1 MTINSELT
9 SISTTASNIKT
20 EITNKGQTVSSSDT
34 WADLPAK
41 IKQIENYGHHI
52 TVQEVIDGSVENIED
67 DTLKYIR
74 PNCFRGCINLETAKF
89 STISKICRLAF
100 CGCHKLKALILSGST
115 MVKLDS
121 IDAFRYTMIEAG
133 TGNIYVTDSLLA
145 TYRADSI
152 WKHYYN
158 NILPLS
164 SYYSENCD
172 IPYEYYSVQQ
182 VSELPTNNIAKYCL
196 YNKQTNAVT
205 LNNKSQFVAG
215 DSVCL
220 DELTIKAG
228 TTWNVKIDNTSGWYD
243 STETELTTNYTFAH
257 DVKIVI
263 NQVYPLNTSYMF
275 SEAGDTNIVVLSAAP
290 TEEICETDGILKF
303 VDVNSVTDWTNSTH
317 ITLNKIE
324 IGMQTSSTEGWT
336 NYQNAFDSND
346 STYATCGTATDY
358 LQIQYDLPV
367 YVAGF
372 NAICNFASSVARAC
386 NLSLSTYDTDTEVLI
401 ANGIGGAET
410 ETYTTSA
417 TFDDTY
423 MRTLRFKLTNTTAGT
438 APTTN
443 YPTRVK
449 TINLAVDP
457 DSKIRIKD
465 LTDGQKDVITSY
477 ENRTGTWKKVT
488 DTVLPEDYS
497 THELTHQNYYF
508 NKTFNGNLY
517 QCLDYMVTPNA
528 VNIDTGIKANSNLK
542 MIFDFI
548 PRVTTGAVLLGHN
561 DTGDSSDYRFF
572 NYSNAIYF
580 DIGSGRIN
588 GGSCA
593 PGNRYKFEF
602 GNYYV
607 KNYMDTTNIITGSAQ
622 TYSSD
627 VTIKIRQALDFY
639 SLKIFKNGILIGD
652 FYPCYNIQNSTIG
665 IYNVLTKTF
674 YSNTS
679 TGVMSKGNDSRN
691 NIYV

>member
-228 TTWNVKIDNTSGWYD
+228 TTWNVKINNTSGWYN
-243 STETELTTNYTFAH
+243 STETELTTNYTFEN

-275 SEAGDTNIVVLSAAP
+275 SEAGDTNIVILSAAP
-290 TEEICETDGILKF
+290 TEEICETDEILKF

-386 NLSLSTYDTDTEVLI
+386 NLSLSTYDTDTEVLV
-401 ANGIGGAET
+401 AAGVGGAET

-423 MRTLRFKLTNTTAGT
+423 MRTLRFKLINTTAGT
-438 APTTN
+438 PPTTN

-477 ENRTGTWKKVT
+477 ENRTGTWKKVK
-488 DTVLPEDYS
+488 DNVVPEDYS

-508 NKTFNGNLY
+508 VDKNKIWTQPVLTSNTSSNELIVSASSSYKADYDPWKSFKSNTTDNYCWCSAAGTGSTSYMQLEFSKIININNILVKNRSTTYSFTNQYTLQKSEDGKTWTDFYMGQTTNYTALSTWTMFSGN
-517 QCLDYMVTPNA
+517 V
-528 VNIDTGIKANSNLK
+528 V
-542 MIFDFI
+542 I
-548 PRVTTGAVLLGHN
+548 PKYLRIQSTGAYGEGYACIGYL
-561 DTGDSSDYRFF
+561 TI
-572 NYSNAIYF
+572 NA
-580 DIGSGRIN
+580 N
-588 GGSCA
+588 L
-593 PGNRYKFEF
+593 
-602 GNYYV
+602 V
-607 KNYMDTTNIITGSAQ
+607 
-622 TYSSD
+622 
-627 VTIKIRQALDFY
+627 VTIKL
-639 SLKIFKNGILIGD
+639 
-652 FYPCYNIQNSTIG
+652 
-665 IYNVLTKTF
+665 
-674 YSNTS
+674 
-679 TGVMSKGNDSRN
+679 
-691 NIYV
+691 